1 MDQLPPEL
9 QTHILSFVPKGK
21 LRLVA
26 SSRLV
31 GRDANKELKKC
42 IAVAKLRLGLATAL
56 MYHIKLLFGR
66 IGEILASH
74 EYFLFNCQPTTL
86 LLDGTC
92 ILYGPIN
99 QRAYRCRFCN
109 KGRQAHRYVGLMN
122 IYRSLVS
129 KEEAVVL

>member
-26 SSRLV
+26 SSQLV
-31 GRDANKELKKC
+31 GGEANKELKKC
-42 IAVAKLRLGLATAL
+42 VAAAKLRLGLATKL
-56 MYHIKLLFGR
+56 LFHIKLLFGR

-74 EYFLFNCQPTTL
+74 EYFLFNCQATTL

-99 QRAYRCRFCN
+99 QRTFLCRFCN
-109 KGRQAHRYVGLMN
+109 KGRKAHRYIGLMN
-122 IYRSLVS
+122 VYRSLVC
-129 KEEAVVL
+129 K